1 MSKQVVR
8 IRLKAYDHRI
18 LDNAC
23 TKIVETVKRA
33 GGEISGPVPLPTK
46 IEKFTV
52 LRAVHKYKDS
62 REQFEMRTHKR
73 LIDVKNP
80 SKETIDALTHLDLPS
95 GVDIKIKVEQ

>member
-1 MSKQVVR
+1 MSKQLVR

-33 GGEISGPVPLPTK
+33 GGEISGPVPLPTE
-46 IEKFTV
+46 IEKFTI

-62 REQFEMRTHKR
+62 REPICLVIFTQPSQSSSSRPSSIEMIGYLST
-73 LIDVKNP
+73 
-80 SKETIDALTHLDLPS
+80 SAS
-95 GVDIKIKVEQ
+95 Q